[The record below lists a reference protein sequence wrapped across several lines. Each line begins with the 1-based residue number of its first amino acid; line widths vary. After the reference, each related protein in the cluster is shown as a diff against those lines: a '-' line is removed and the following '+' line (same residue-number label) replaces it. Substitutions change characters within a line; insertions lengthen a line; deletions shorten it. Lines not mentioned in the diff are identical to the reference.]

1 MGEVRITVL
10 LFVKRGKGNTGF
22 ESVVS
27 VISNRFTIT
36 HTIRSFKDIFMNQP
50 SRALMPLARTLSIL
64 LAAVALVTAAHAS
77 KPEWAGKGKNKHGE
91 EEHRQEQGTSVEI
104 RVGGYFGDEQ
114 RHAAQDYYGQQKAK
128 GKCPPGLAKKNNGC
142 MPPGQAKK
150 WAKGQALPRD
160 VVFYPVPNQ
169 VSVRIGLPPK
179 GYKYVRVANDI
190 LMIAIGTNMVVD
202 AIEDLMR

>member
-1 MGEVRITVL
+1 MGEVLISVL
-10 LFVKRGKGNTGF
+10 IIVKRRKGSTGF
-22 ESVVS
+22 GGVVS
-27 VISNRFTIT
+27 VISNRRTIGLNIPSCKEISM
-36 HTIRSFKDIFMNQP
+36 HISSRFFK
-50 SRALMPLARTLSIL
+50 PLARNLALSV
-64 LAAVALVTAAHAS
+64 AGVALVFAAHAS

-91 EEHRQEQGTSVEI
+91 EEHRQEQGSSVEI

-128 GKCPPGLAKKNNGC
+128 GNCPPGLAKKNNGC

-150 WAKGQALPRD
+150 WAKGQVLPRD
-160 VVFYPVPNQ
+160 VVFYPVPKQ
-169 VSVRIGLPPK
+169 VSVRIGLPPQ
-179 GYKYVRVANDI
+179 GYRYVRVANDI